1 MNLLNQQLQ
10 AIKNSKTYC
19 QKQLANEKDEHIRQ
33 KIQHYIDGYT
43 KEEKRIL
50 QQLNIQLN
58 DITLTKPYEKPEEED
73 TQWQTSNTY

>member
-33 KIQHYIDGYT
+33 KIQHYIDGLN
-43 KEEKRIL
+43 KEEQEIL
-50 QQLNIQLN
+50 AQMNVRLD
-58 DITLTKPYEKPEEED
+58 DITLTAPYEKPEED
-73 TQWQTSNTY
+73 DKQ